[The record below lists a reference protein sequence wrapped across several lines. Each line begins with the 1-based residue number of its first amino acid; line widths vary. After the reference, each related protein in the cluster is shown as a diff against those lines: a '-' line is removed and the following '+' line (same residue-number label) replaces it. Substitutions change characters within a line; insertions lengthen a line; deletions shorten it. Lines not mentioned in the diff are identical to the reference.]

1 MEGVGLSAVPSEV
14 WESTELIKVDLSRN
28 SIQELP
34 VELSSCI
41 NLQVKY
47 LYTYCLPACEG
58 MNDEVHKVKC
68 MYTGNFFPDLVI
80 LLVTIILWLDFRS
93 FMHCLGVRLN
103 GGKG

>member
-14 WESTELIKVDLSRN
+14 WESTELMKVDLSRN

-47 LYTYCLPACEG
+47 LYTYRVFILIAC
-58 MNDEVHKVKC
+58 
-68 MYTGNFFPDLVI
+68 
-80 LLVTIILWLDFRS
+80 LLVRE
-93 FMHCLGVRLN
+93 
-103 GGKG
+103 